1 MANYKLE
8 LTSTAQ
14 KNLKKLDTKTLKRLI
29 PKIESLQ
36 ENPFPVGAKKLVTRD
51 AYRIRVGDYRIIY
64 DVLEDLILV
73 KILKIGHRK
82 DIYMK

>member
-1 MANYKLE
+1 MAKYKLE

-14 KNLKKLDTKTLKRLI
+14 KNLKKLDKQTLAKLLL
-29 PKIESLQ
+29 KIESLRD
-36 ENPFPVGAKKLVTRD
+36 NPFPIGVTKLVTRD

-64 DVLEDLILV
+64 DVFQDLVLV

-82 DIYMK
+82 DIYK